1 VNADPSRPLNTPEPA
16 SGTEPKGFLR
26 SVLVLVSGTALGH
39 GITAASMPVL
49 SRLYGPAD
57 FGLLAVFASCLG
69 ILSVIACLRFELAIP
84 LPKSTQESGDLL
96 RLSLVC
102 CAALS
107 LLIGLPVW
115 LWPAPIAKLLGQ
127 AALAPYLGLLPL
139 GVLLAGSYSAFQFWH
154 VREKRFSWL
163 AQTRV
168 GQSAG
173 SAATQIGMGIAG
185 IGPIGLLLGHVM
197 NTGVACVALGGAL
210 RRAEPWPTVSRLRQL
225 ARTYR
230 RFPLWSTPEALANS
244 AALHIPVILIAA
256 AVAPAEAGYLTMAL
270 FVIQA
275 PMSLI
280 GTAIGHVYVS
290 QAPAALREQR
300 LGPFT
305 AEVFSGLWRAG
316 AGPLLALGIL
326 SPLLFEPVFGDGW
339 SRAGWLVTWMT
350 PWFIAQFLAV
360 PLSMAL
366 HVTGHQSIALILQT
380 AGLILRI
387 GLVASASL
395 WAPGREAESYAV
407 SGAVFYTVYLL
418 VILRVTGA
426 AKENPL
432 AELAKSSKQLAHWLL
447 FALCFAGVI
456 LAITSLG
463 A

>member
-1 VNADPSRPLNTPEPA
+1 VDADPSRPLNTPQPA
-16 SGTEPKGFLR
+16 SGTERKDFLR
-26 SVLVLVSGTALGH
+26 SVLALVSGTALGH

-84 LPKSTQESGDLL
+84 LPDSAQESGDLL

-107 LLIGLPVW
+107 LVIGLPVW
-115 LWPAPIAKLLGQ
+115 LWPAPIADLLGQ
-127 AALAPYLGLLPL
+127 VALAPYLGLLPL

-154 VREKRFSWL
+154 VREKGFSWL

-185 IGPIGLLLGHVM
+185 TGPIGLLLGHVM

-244 AALHIPVILIAA
+244 AALQLPVILIAA

-280 GTAIGHVYVS
+280 GTAIGQVYVS

-326 SPLLFEPVFGDGW
+326 SPMLFEPVFGEGW

-350 PWFIAQFLAV
+350 PWFVAQFLAV

-366 HVTGHQSIALILQT
+366 HTCGRQREALVLQVS
-380 AGLILRI
+380 
-387 GLVASASL
+387 GLVLRVGVVLAAAQWL
-395 WAPGREAESYAV
+395 PAWITEAYAV
-407 SGAVFYTVYLL
+407 SGAIFYLAYLVLLLKITGTQWAAIRQGLLGGCGALAAWGGAAALL
-418 VILRVTGA
+418 VMVAQGLKGL
-426 AKENPL
+426 P
-432 AELAKSSKQLAHWLL
+432 
-447 FALCFAGVI
+447 
-456 LAITSLG
+456 
-463 A
+463 